1 MHAHQISEAM
11 LWWDEKA
18 IKAKVRIERQEWLA
32 CFACFARLSLHANKA
47 GKARNAIAANYP
59 SPYLKS

>member
-32 CFACFARLSLHANKA
+32 CFARLSLHANKA